1 MQLHYPIALSASSY
15 TLRPPPGRQL
25 SKLVVQPVSAAVK
38 VGPAPRTST
47 LLSGGAGLTGATA
60 LTFAP
65 VAGAFP
71 PGFGD
76 LVVGR
81 TLSGTG
87 LPSNTY
93 ITSVEGGTVTLSAA
107 LSSDVTTATSLTV
120 ADPAVSAAGLD
131 IAAGGSFE
139 FLDTW
144 MFAGGITVYSSSTT
158 NVNLLYSFK

>member
-15 TLRPPPGRQL
+15 TLRPPAGRQL

-38 VGPAPRTST
+38 VGPAPRPSTS
-47 LLSGGAGLTGATA
+47 LSGGAGLSGATA

-81 TLSGTG
+81 VLSGTG
-87 LPSNTY
+87 IPSNTY
-93 ITSVEGGTVTLSAA
+93 ITGVAGGTVSLSAA
-107 LSSDVTTATSLTV
+107 LSSDVTSATALTV

-131 IAAGGSFE
+131 IAAGGTFE
-139 FLDTW
+139 FAPTW
-144 MFAGGITVYSSSTT
+144 LFAGGITVYASGAT
-158 NVNLLYSFK
+158 NVNLFYEYK